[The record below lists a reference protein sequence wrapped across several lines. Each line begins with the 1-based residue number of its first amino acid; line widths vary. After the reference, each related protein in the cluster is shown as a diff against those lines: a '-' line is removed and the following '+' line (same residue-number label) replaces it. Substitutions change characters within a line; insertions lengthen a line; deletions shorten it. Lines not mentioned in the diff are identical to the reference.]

1 MQQYKNLLR
10 DILTNG
16 RRRGDRTGTGTLSV
30 FGRQLTFDLQDG
42 FPLVTLK
49 RTPMRPIVAELV
61 WFLEGSGVNKRLR
74 QLTGLTEGQRGIW
87 DQWAVTKDHLALT
100 REQRMG
106 LWNTAHARKEGTDID
121 TKAKAVAFEKTQ
133 AGEVVTLDS
142 VIDEIL
148 DTAGIFTHKPSCNGL
163 RVDSEKVD
171 RLVNE
176 EVGRLGP
183 IYGVQWRQWDVLED
197 DGNSVHF
204 AASYDQIKILIKGL
218 KNNPYSRRHI
228 VSAWNVADLPDESKS
243 PQQNVLDGKMA
254 LAPCHAFFQCYVR
267 DMTLEERLDYY
278 NTHMASI
285 GMRLG
290 MDANTDHAAT
300 HELLD
305 KLGVR
310 SRYLDL
316 HMYQR
321 SWDVPV
327 GAPFNIASYA
337 LLTHLLARECG
348 YLPGELIIS
357 AGDAHIYAN
366 QMAEVDVM
374 MMRDIRP
381 MPKFHLDAWV
391 SLTDI
396 MDSSIED
403 KSEIIQ
409 RLVDGLEGY
418 DPHPAIKIAVAT

>member
-10 DILTNG
+10 DIMTNG

-30 FGRQLTFDLQDG
+30 FGRQLTFDLQEG

-61 WFLEGSGVNKRLR
+61 WFLEGSGDNKRLR

-163 RVDSEKVD
+163 RVDAEKVD

-176 EVGRLGP
+176 EVGCLGP

-197 DGNSVHF
+197 DGNSARF

-316 HMYQR
+316 HLYMR
-321 SWDVPV
+321 SLDVPV
-327 GAPFNIASYA
+327 GTPFNIASYA

-357 AGDAHIYAN
+357 AGDAHIYSN
-366 QMAEVDVM
+366 QLDEVETM
-374 MMRDIRP
+374 LSRDIKP

-391 SLTDI
+391 NLSDI
-396 MDSSIED
+396 MNPGIED
-403 KSEIIQ
+403 KSKIIQ
-409 RLVDGLEGY
+409 RICDGIEGY